1 MKLIEKRKE
10 AIEGNIL
17 FIEKIINIY
26 KNYKY
31 EIESVCGLYG
41 YDEKLHSKSKI
52 LIWQNNI
59 HSLKLNFLSNIKK
72 NINYLDDFY
81 IKIKDQEKKENINKI
96 LIYKNELEK
105 FKKDIEESIKND
117 KNINYFDLASFN
129 SIDLLNLLKKIK
141 KLDNNCLKMQFI
153 LSQIAFKYDELFSY
167 KIFFIFNDFPKK
179 YMEYFYSLINPSKHS
194 IFEPYL
200 SEYMY
205 IIDLTDEELI
215 NLDIDYLKGNF

>member
-1 MKLIEKRKE
+1 MNLIEKRKE
-10 AIEGNIL
+10 AIEGTLL

-26 KNYKY
+26 KDYKY
-31 EIESVCGLYG
+31 DIESVCGLYG
-41 YDEKLHSKSKI
+41 YDDKLHSKSKI

-72 NINYLDDFY
+72 NINSLDDFST
-81 IKIKDQEKKENINKI
+81 KIKDKENINKI
-96 LIYKNELEK
+96 IIYKNELEK

-117 KNINYFDLASFN
+117 KNINYFDLSSFN

-179 YMEYFYSLINPSKHS
+179 YMENFYSLINPSKHS

-205 IIDLTDEELI
+205 IIDLRYKELI